1 MAGET
6 QSSSLSGTIHTEL
19 IDTLMTAYAY
29 DDLTITRTFRQA
41 SLVGATTTTQ
51 QFVRA
56 VKSTGPVAGTPASE
70 VTALAPTEMT
80 TTSTTCAVARVGIAR
95 EITDTVVED
104 SVFGRALY
112 TEGFIAD
119 AAKLWA
125 EYFDTASAALF
136 TSISNEV
143 GDSGDALTV
152 ETMVSAVGR
161 QRAAKARG
169 PQFIALHDNQL
180 KQLQQSQAA
189 ATATPWAIFYS
200 PSGDGAQY
208 GGTFMNNPVWAS
220 GLVPASTGDR
230 VGCIYSNGNDAG
242 ARPEYCSFGFVY
254 KRMPTS
260 KTETHILMD
269 SIIWASYA
277 RTGVVEI
284 IDGFATAIRSV
295 NA

>member
-1 MAGET
+1 MAET

-19 IDTLMTAYAY
+19 IDTLMTAYSY
-29 DDLTITRTFRQA
+29 DDMIVTSFFRPK
-41 SLVGATTTTQ
+41 SLVGKSTITA

-56 VKSTGPVAGTPASE
+56 VKSTGPTAGTPTNE
-70 VTALAPTEMT
+70 TTALSTTELT

-95 EITDTVVED
+95 ELTDTAAED

-112 TEGFIAD
+112 IEGFVTD
-119 AAKLWA
+119 AAKLWG
-125 EYFDTASAALF
+125 EYFDTASATLF

-143 GDSGDALTV
+143 GAAGTSLSVA
-152 ETMVSAVGR
+152 TMVSAIGR
-161 QRAAKARG
+161 QRAATARG
-169 PQFIALHDNQL
+169 AQVINLHDNQL
-180 KQLQQSQAA
+180 KQLQQSQAS

-200 PSGDGAQY
+200 PSGDGGQF
-208 GGTFMNNPVWAS
+208 GGYFMNAPVWAS
-220 GLVPASTGDR
+220 GLVPSNAGDR
-230 VGCIYSNGNDAG
+230 VGCIYSVGNGAG
-242 ARPEYCSFGFVY
+242 ARAEYCSFGFVY

-260 KTETHILMD
+260 KTQTNILMD
-269 SIIWASYA
+269 SNIWASYA